1 MAGKARNEPH
11 ERIAGDDAHNHM
23 LPCSHN
29 GHNEN
34 KMGTQRNNFRLV
46 TYFAVI
52 KTPGDIVEFQ
62 MAVGE
67 VWVKRNG
74 QWLIRGYSGTLIK

>member
-1 MAGKARNEPH
+1 VPVGA
-11 ERIAGDDAHNHM
+11 DAA
-23 LPCSHN
+23 
-29 GHNEN
+29 
-34 KMGTQRNNFRLV
+34 LV
-46 TYFAVI
+46 TYFADVT
-52 KTPGDIVEFQ
+52 TPGDIARFQ